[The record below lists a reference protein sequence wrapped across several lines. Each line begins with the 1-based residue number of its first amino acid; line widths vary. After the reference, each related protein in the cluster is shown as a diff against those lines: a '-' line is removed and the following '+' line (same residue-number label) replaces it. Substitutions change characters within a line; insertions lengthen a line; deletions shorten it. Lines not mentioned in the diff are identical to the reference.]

1 MSNFMSEPS
10 WWSTYALGFYHPEKY
25 KILLMFE
32 DESFY
37 ASADLLNDS
46 SARRC
51 ISAMSNYLEDNVV
64 IDEETGKRIGF
75 DSLIDLEEENKEET
89 K

>member
-1 MSNFMSEPS
+1 
-10 WWSTYALGFYHPEKY
+10 
-25 KILLMFE
+25 MFE

-37 ASADLLNDS
+37 ASADFLNDS